1 MQGQRSPL
9 GKVQQLL
16 ETEGAVKPL
25 MFGYL
30 RVHQLAAGATPGAIS
45 AQFAAYADSEGFAL
59 AGVFV
64 DQDRTAPTALGALI
78 DAVKKY
84 DARAVAVPTLEH
96 LEVLGRR
103 PLVKFVQ
110 NATGAQV
117 MAMDPLPVK
126 GSSTTGRAR

>member
-1 MQGQRSPL
+1 
-9 GKVQQLL
+9 
-16 ETEGAVKPL
+16 L

-30 RVHQLAAGATPGAIS
+30 RVHQLAPGATPGAIS
-45 AQFAAYADSEGFAL
+45 ARFAAYADTEGFAL

-96 LEVLGRR
+96 LAVLGRR

-117 MAMDPLPVK
+117 MAMDPLPVE
-126 GSSTTGRAR
+126 GS

>member
-1 MQGQRSPL
+1 
-9 GKVQQLL
+9 
-16 ETEGAVKPL
+16 L

-30 RVHQLAAGATPGAIS
+30 RVHQLAPGATPGAIS
-45 AQFAAYADSEGFAL
+45 AQFAAYADTEGYAL
-59 AGVFV
+59 AGVFI
-64 DQDRTAPTALGALI
+64 DQDLTAPTALGALI

-117 MAMDPLPVK
+117 MAMDQLPVE
-126 GSSTTGRAR
+126 GS